1 MSLLEDARHGL
12 RLLWKAP
19 GFTVVAIGTL
29 AIAIA
34 ANTAIFSVVYAT
46 LLAPLPY
53 PEPDRLVMVWS
64 SVNGGRNAVS
74 PGDYRDWAARND
86 VFQSLHAWTGGRKSL
101 STRDRVEMV
110 DAGACTPG
118 MQTMVGN
125 RFQLG
130 RDFLPEEAQPGRDQ
144 VVIISDRM
152 WREGF
157 ASDPLV
163 VGREIRLDRRP
174 HTVVGVLA
182 PGEADRAPSWMAV
195 PLALRP
201 DQMGHGARFLMV
213 MGRLKPGVSIEQ
225 ANANLRTVADGIAA
239 QHPETNRGWS
249 AVVQPLHNNFLPS
262 DTERGLWLMLGAVA
276 FVLLIACANVA
287 NLLLARGTGR
297 RREMAVRA
305 AVGATRA
312 RVFRQ
317 LVTESLVLSALG
329 ALLGLALA
337 SALLDGILAL
347 MPAGTLPLEA
357 DVRLN
362 LPVLLVTVA
371 AAAVTGLLSGCV
383 PAWHAMSA
391 GLDTVLREEGRGTVG
406 GRQGGLRRTLVAAE
420 FALALTLLSG
430 AGIAAGSLVAL
441 ARSDVGFRTD
451 RVLTFSLP
459 LPPAEGDQDV
469 ARRQALLRAAL
480 ERIAAVPG
488 VRSAALSA
496 STPGSPRMG
505 LQFTLAGEPAPDPA
519 DRRGAAIEMISP
531 EYHRTLG
538 MPIVQGRAFDD
549 RDVAGA
555 TRVAMVS
562 DRFVARHLAG
572 RDPLKQR
579 ILLPEISRL
588 GLGQPIEWQVVGVF
602 RGARPAGEDSAY
614 PEIALPIW
622 QSARGEAVVS
632 VHTTGEPTALADDL
646 GAVIRSLDPD
656 LPMADVRTTRQLVD
670 AERAGHAFQ
679 SLLFAAFA
687 GVALLLAALGI
698 YGVMSFTV
706 AQRRHEIG
714 VRMALGADRG
724 RMLRLVLREGLATA
738 AVGAALGCAGAF
750 SVSRA
755 MRGMWNGAARLEP
768 AAFAAVV
775 AALFASAVVACLVP
789 ARRAASVDPLTAL
802 RDE

>member
-1 MSLLEDARHGL
+1 MTLLDDARYGL
-12 RLLWKAP
+12 RLLRKAP
-19 GFTVVAIGTL
+19 GFTAVAIGTL
-29 AIAIA
+29 AVAIA

-53 PEPDRLVMVWS
+53 PEPDQLVMVWS
-64 SVNGGRNAVS
+64 SVNGGRNTVS
-74 PGDYRDWAARND
+74 PGDYRDWATRNE

-101 STRDRVEMV
+101 STQDRVEMV
-110 DAGACTPG
+110 DAGGCTPG

-144 VVIISDRM
+144 VVILSNRV
-152 WREGF
+152 WRERF
-157 ASDPLV
+157 ASDPAII
-163 VGREIRLDRRP
+163 GRQIRLDRRP
-174 HTVVGVLA
+174 HTVVGVLG
-182 PGEADRAPSWMAV
+182 PGEADRASSWMTV

-201 DQMGHGARFLMV
+201 DQMGHEARFLLV
-213 MGRLKPGVSIEQ
+213 MGRLKPGVSLEQ

-239 QHPETNRGWS
+239 QHPDTNRGWS
-249 AVVQPLHNNFLPS
+249 VVVQPLQNNFLPS

-297 RREMAVRA
+297 RREMAVRG
-305 AVGATRA
+305 AVGASRA
-312 RVFRQ
+312 RVFGQ
-317 LVTESLVLSALG
+317 LVTESLVLSVLG

-362 LPVLLVTVA
+362 LPVLLVTIAV
-371 AAAVTGLLSGCV
+371 AAVTGLVSGCV
-383 PAWHAMSA
+383 PAWQAMSV

-406 GRQGGLRRTLVAAE
+406 GRQRLRRTLVAAE

-430 AGIAAGSLVAL
+430 AGIAAGSLAAL

-451 RVLTFSLP
+451 RVLTFSLA
-459 LPPAEGDQDV
+459 LPPAEGSEDV
-469 ARRQALLRAAL
+469 ARRQALLRSAM
-480 ERIAAVPG
+480 ERITAVPG

-496 STPGSPRMG
+496 GTPGSPRMG
-505 LQFTLAGEPAPDPA
+505 LQFTLAGEEEPDPTN
-519 DRRGAAIEMISP
+519 RRGAAIEMISP
-531 EYHRTLG
+531 DYHRTLG
-538 MPIVQGRAFDD
+538 MPILQGRAFDD

-555 TRVAMVS
+555 SRVAMVS
-562 DRFVARHLAG
+562 DRFVARYLAG

-588 GLGQPIEWQVVGVF
+588 GLGQPVEWQVVGVF

-632 VHTTGEPTALADDL
+632 VHTSGEPTALANDL
-646 GAVIRSLDPD
+646 GAAIRSLDPD

-750 SVSRA
+750 FVSRA

-768 AAFAAVV
+768 ATFAAVV